1 MLRVS
6 LETSDRGLA
15 LDAVRSFVARGY
27 VRDRRLSRP
36 LQWRVS
42 VTTGRWHFEWIEE
55 DDLELHMRTH
65 SPLTKE
71 DIDRIR
77 RLRGQGWKLLEL
89 ATEFGVTVAA
99 ISRITAG
106 VRRTAA

>member
-27 VRDRRLSRP
+27 VRARRLSQP

-42 VTTGRWHFEWIEE
+42 VTAGRWHFEWIEE

-65 SPLTKE
+65 SSLTKE

-77 RLRGQGWKLLEL
+77 LLRGQGWKLLQL
-89 ATEFGVTVAA
+89 ATEFGVGVSTVSQ
-99 ISRITAG
+99 ILSG

>member
-42 VTTGRWHFEWIEE
+42 VTAGRWHFEWIEE
-55 DDLELHMRTH
+55 DDLESR
-65 SPLTKE
+65 SPLSST
-71 DIDRIR
+71 DIERIR

-89 ATEFGVTVAA
+89 ATEFGVTVSA